1 MTTTRPVHGVGYIAR
16 QNNAFFLGARIWN
29 GHRRKQGLR
38 VGVFRL
44 RVQLTRRRNFY
55 NAAQIHHSNAIADV
69 LTINYIGDGLRDAY
83 DPRRVL

>member
-1 MTTTRPVHGVGYIAR
+1 MTTARPVHRIGDVPR

-55 NAAQIHHSNAIADV
+55 NTAQIHHSNAIADV
-69 LTINYIGDGLRDAY
+69 LDHRQVVGNEQISQTHLGL
-83 DPRRVL
+83 